1 LSQVHPNFS
10 GENIQ
15 SGKTFTIQL
24 KVCNFIAM
32 MMTWLTIIYQSTK
45 ETIQGLDAQYFYIEK
60 KKSTQIVYFRFIWA

>member
-24 KVCNFIAM
+24 KVCKFIAM
-32 MMTWLTIIYQSTK
+32 MMTWLTIIYQSRK
-45 ETIQGLDAQYFYIEK
+45 ETIQGLDAQYFIEIRK
-60 KKSTQIVYFRFIWA
+60 LPYCMTIYVCP